1 MRKEVIFLIFLFIIP
16 LVNAQQEI
24 TIFGTSYSI
33 ILVAPLFFMALVALF
48 FFGLIIKDNLPKIM
62 HFKLKTSGIMLK
74 HKKHEVKIEPEKEI
88 NFHSKLHSL
97 KIKLYKLGEEPSFD
111 EFNALFKEF
120 IKTRFNIKQEFT
132 FPEIANLIKDVK
144 IISLADKISK
154 LKYGGVKIDY
164 NDINELLNSFTD
176 ILAHYR
182 IKHELIKLS
191 TFEKLRLN
199 IAKLFKKEIEVKPVK
214 IKAKLELPKAPT
226 KVLFKPVLE
235 EKKPLSFLL
244 RKINY
249 KLFAS
254 IRKRHIL
261 NLIKHGRNILIKNP
275 NLAKRLYARALLNY
289 YKLPLKFEK
298 DIANELIGFNDE
310 LLKYRVHEKAF
321 LDVSSSLLRLKHQGK
336 HVSEKGIGLVNIMKN
351 FIKKE
356 ELLSAVKLKEFSK
369 KLGHAERALK
379 YYAPKKVEVKPE
391 IKHIEFEKPEVKFE
405 HFDKERFKFLLRH
418 PGLHKEKHEIIK
430 PVKRLTKN
438 LRLLQKEKSHI
449 YNKLVNLENI
459 HSHHKLEHKFH
470 KLKAE

>member
-1 MRKEVIFLIFLFIIP
+1 MV
-16 LVNAQQEI
+16 
-24 TIFGTSYSI
+24 
-33 ILVAPLFFMALVALF
+33 
-48 FFGLIIKDNLPKIM
+48 
-62 HFKLKTSGIMLK
+62 
-74 HKKHEVKIEPEKEI
+74 
-88 NFHSKLHSL
+88 
-97 KIKLYKLGEEPSFD
+97 EEPSFD

-405 HFDKERFKFLLRH
+405 HFDKE
-418 PGLHKEKHEIIK
+418 
-430 PVKRLTKN
+430 
-438 LRLLQKEKSHI
+438 
-449 YNKLVNLENI
+449 
-459 HSHHKLEHKFH
+459 
-470 KLKAE
+470 